1 MRRLRLALL
10 LLLPLLALAGVA
22 AAAPK
27 AVMSENPN
35 YVTALSGDEEVPP
48 RDTKA
53 NGVAI
58 FHLLDDGESMSYKLI
73 ASNIDNVVAG
83 HIHSNT
89 IGINGPVVVTLVTP
103 SACTTLNNGIRC
115 EGTFDASDFSG
126 PLAGQP
132 FSALLTLMNEERAYV
147 NVHTTQYPGG
157 EIRGQIDKGGH

>member
-35 YVTALSGDEEVPP
+35 FVTALSGDEEVPP

-53 NGVAI
+53 HGVAI
-58 FHLLDDGESMSYKLI
+58 FHLADDGQSMEYKLI

-83 HIHSNT
+83 HIHT
-89 IGINGPVVVTLVTP
+89 GTFGLNGPVVVTLVTA
-103 SACTTLNNGIRC
+103 SACITLNNGIRC
-115 EGTFDASDFSG
+115 EGTFDAGDFSG
-126 PLAGQP
+126 PLTGQP
-132 FSALLTLMNEERAYV
+132 FSALLALMEQERAYV
-147 NVHTTQYPGG
+147 NVHTIQYPGG
-157 EIRGQIDKGGH
+157 EIRGQIDKGGN